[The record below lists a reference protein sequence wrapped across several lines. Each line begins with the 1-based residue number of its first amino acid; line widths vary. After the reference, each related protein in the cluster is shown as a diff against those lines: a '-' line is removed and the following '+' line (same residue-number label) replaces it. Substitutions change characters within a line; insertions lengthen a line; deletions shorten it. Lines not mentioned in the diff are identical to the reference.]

1 MRHTRPSKSVIPKAI
16 VLLVACA
23 VVGGFVYKFF
33 VTPTHSDAAFESAT
47 VISIVDGDT
56 LYVQT
61 ETTQGPQKVRLIG
74 VDTPESVA
82 PKSYLDKTG
91 KENSEEGVSA
101 SDFVKTQISEG
112 DTVFLEYDTNREDKY
127 GRTLAY
133 VWLEVPNNTRD
144 TTEVATKMLN
154 GILLANGYAEVMTV
168 APNVAYASIFAEIAG

>member
-1 MRHTRPSKSVIPKAI
+1 MKRSLVKISLVVLVVGVAVAFAYAAFSKVIPTS
-16 VLLVACA
+16 VEL
-23 VVGGFVYKFF
+23 
-33 VTPTHSDAAFESAT
+33 ERAT

-61 ETTQGPQKVRLIG
+61 ENTQGPQKVRLIG

-91 KENSEEGVSA
+91 KENSEEGVTT

-112 DTVFLEYDTNREDKY
+112 DTVFLEYDTSREDKY

-133 VWLEVPNNTRD
+133 VWLEVPNNTQD

-154 GILLANGYAEVMTV
+154 GILLEKGYAEVMTV
-168 APNVAYASIFAEIAG
+168 APNVAYADIFAKIAG

>member
-1 MRHTRPSKSVIPKAI
+1 MKRSLVKISLVVLIVVVAVAFAYATFSKVIPTS
-16 VLLVACA
+16 VEL
-23 VVGGFVYKFF
+23 
-33 VTPTHSDAAFESAT
+33 ERAT

-61 ETTQGPQKVRLIG
+61 ENTQGPQKVRLIG

-112 DTVFLEYDTNREDKY
+112 DTVFLEYDTSREDKY

-133 VWLEVPNNTRD
+133 VWLEVPNNTQD
-144 TTEVATKMLN
+144 ITEVATKMLN
-154 GILLANGYAEVMTV
+154 GILLEKGYAEVMTV
-168 APNVAYASIFAEIAG
+168 APNVAYADIFAEIAG

>member
-1 MRHTRPSKSVIPKAI
+1 MKRSLVKISLVVLVVVVAVAFAYATFSKVIPTS
-16 VLLVACA
+16 VEL
-23 VVGGFVYKFF
+23 
-33 VTPTHSDAAFESAT
+33 ERAT

-61 ETTQGPQKVRLIG
+61 ENTQGPQKVRLIG
-74 VDTPESVA
+74 VDSPESVA

-112 DTVFLEYDTNREDKY
+112 DTVFLEYDTSREVKY

-133 VWLEVPNNTRD
+133 VWLEVPNNTQD
-144 TTEVATKMLN
+144 ITEVATKMLN
-154 GILLANGYAEVMTV
+154 GILLEKGYAEVMTV
-168 APNVAYASIFAEIAG
+168 APNVAYADIFAKIAG

>member
-1 MRHTRPSKSVIPKAI
+1 MKRLLVKISLVVLVVVVAVAFAYATFSKVIPTS
-16 VLLVACA
+16 VEL
-23 VVGGFVYKFF
+23 
-33 VTPTHSDAAFESAT
+33 ERAT

-61 ETTQGPQKVRLIG
+61 ENTQGPQKVRLIG

-91 KENSEEGVSA
+91 KENSEEGVTA

-112 DTVFLEYDTNREDKY
+112 DVVFLEYDTSREDKY

-133 VWLEVPNNTRD
+133 VWLEEPHNARD
-144 TTEVATKMLN
+144 KTEVATKMLN
-154 GILLANGYAEVMTV
+154 GILLAKGYAEVMTV
-168 APNVAYASIFAEIAG
+168 APNVAYADIFAKIAG

>member
-1 MRHTRPSKSVIPKAI
+1 MKRLLVKISLVVLVVVVAVAFAYATFSKVIPTS
-16 VLLVACA
+16 VELER
-23 VVGGFVYKFF
+23 
-33 VTPTHSDAAFESAT
+33 TT

-61 ETTQGPQKVRLIG
+61 ENTQGPQKVRLIG

-91 KENSEEGVSA
+91 KENSEEGVTA

-112 DTVFLEYDTNREDKY
+112 DVVFLEYDTSREDKY

-133 VWLEVPNNTRD
+133 VWLEVPNNTQD
-144 TTEVATKMLN
+144 ITEVATKMLN
-154 GILLANGYAEVMTV
+154 GILLEKGYAEVMTV
-168 APNVAYASIFAEIAG
+168 APNVAYADIFTKIAG

>member
-1 MRHTRPSKSVIPKAI
+1 MKRLLVKISLVVLVVVVAVAFAYATFSKVIPTS
-16 VLLVACA
+16 VEL
-23 VVGGFVYKFF
+23 
-33 VTPTHSDAAFESAT
+33 ERAT

-61 ETTQGPQKVRLIG
+61 ENTQGPQKVRLIG
-74 VDTPESVA
+74 VDSPESVA

-112 DTVFLEYDTNREDKY
+112 DTVFLEYDTSREDKY

-133 VWLEVPNNTRD
+133 VWLEVPNNTQD

-154 GILLANGYAEVMTV
+154 GILLEKGYAEVMTV
-168 APNVAYASIFAEIAG
+168 APNVAYADIFAEIAG

>member
-1 MRHTRPSKSVIPKAI
+1 MKRSLVKISLVVLVVVVAVAFAYATFSKVIPTS
-16 VLLVACA
+16 VEL
-23 VVGGFVYKFF
+23 
-33 VTPTHSDAAFESAT
+33 ERAT

-61 ETTQGPQKVRLIG
+61 ENTQGPQKVRLIG

-112 DTVFLEYDTNREDKY
+112 DTVFLEYDTSREDKY

-133 VWLEVPNNTRD
+133 VWLEVPNNTQD
-144 TTEVATKMLN
+144 ITEVATKMLN
-154 GILLANGYAEVMTV
+154 GILLEKGYAEVMTV
-168 APNVAYASIFAEIAG
+168 APNVAYADIFAKIAG